1 MSAPQPFSHKRAL
14 RAGFAS
20 FVGTAIEFYDFYVFA
35 TAAALIFGPLF
46 FPEVEP
52 ALGVLASF
60 ATYATGFLVR
70 PIGGVI
76 FGHIGDRIG
85 RRQSLVLT
93 LLLMGVA
100 TMLVGFLPT
109 FASVGFAAPIML
121 VALRMLQGL
130 AVGGEWGGAVLM
142 AVENAPEKYKSFYGS
157 FPQLGNPMGA
167 LLASGIFALLTLGG
181 REFMLDWGWRIPF
194 LLSAILIGIG
204 FWVRLKVEETPVFEE
219 AQARRDATGKPA
231 ELPAKLAFKRNWRA
245 IIIGVGLIAISSGGY
260 YITTTFATAYATG
273 ETVGLDPTTVLNAM
287 TFASFFHLLSTLP
300 LGIAADRWGR
310 TRVMAIGL
318 VVAVFC
324 VIPTF
329 LVMGQSTWLLFLFLA
344 LSRVTMNATWAPLAA
359 IMSQM
364 FDADSRQTS
373 LSISYSIGSALWG
386 GLSPLVATGLFI
398 MTGSIWSVIGFYIL
412 LTVVALVC
420 LVLAP
425 QLTDD
430 IADASTEDV
439 APSAGS
445 ADSAATIAR

>member
-1 MSAPQPFSHKRAL
+1 MSSPQAFSHRRAL

-70 PIGGVI
+70 PLGGII

-109 FASVGFAAPIML
+109 FATAGFAAPILL
-121 VALRMLQGL
+121 VALRVLQGL

-181 REFMLDWGWRIPF
+181 QEFMMDWGWRIPF

-204 FWVRLKVEETPVFEE
+204 FWVRLKVEETPVFAE
-219 AQARRDATGKPA
+219 AQARRSAAAQPV

-245 IIIGVGLIAISSGGY
+245 IIIGTGLIAISSGGY
-260 YITTTFATAYATG
+260 YIMTTFATAYATG
-273 ETVGLDPTTVLNAM
+273 ATVGLDPTLVLNAM
-287 TFASFFHLLSTLP
+287 TFASFWHLLSTLP

-310 TRVMAIGL
+310 KRVMAIGL
-318 VVAVFC
+318 VVSVAA

-329 LVMGQSTWLLFLFLA
+329 LVMGHSTWLLFALLA
-344 LSRVTMNATWAPLAA
+344 LVRVTMNATWAPLAA

-373 LSISYSIGSALWG
+373 LSIAYSAGSALWG
-386 GLSPLVATGLFI
+386 GLSPLIATGLFI
-398 MTGSIWSVIGFYIL
+398 ATGSIWSVIAFYVL

-425 QLTDD
+425 QLRDD
-430 IADASTEDV
+430 VLEHTSEHPTAPGTERDRH
-439 APSAGS
+439 
-445 ADSAATIAR
+445 AAAH